1 MAIISAFPGKSKP
14 KLQSKTIHPLY
25 AQFDVTPDSGYVGL
39 AKVTIAPQSQVK
51 YVTPSTTQKTVT
63 PDSNKLL
70 SSVVVNAIETQTK
83 GVSPTINEQIIKPD
97 SGKYLTQVT
106 VGGAIGGYYTL
117 SDTYNTDSTKLEFS
131 VPVVDGRNP
140 AIIALY
146 SNGHEGTTK
155 QILSAMLTKRDG
167 NSIYDAVCWVNMGS
181 NSFDEK
187 VITQISIAYRLT
199 TKKAIITLPS
209 TTACVFGGTSLGNQ
223 YAVVMT
229 YNDIQG
235 G

>member
-25 AQFDVTPDSGYVGL
+25 AQFDVKPDSGYEGL
-39 AKVTIAPQSQVK
+39 DKVTIAPETQVK

-63 PDSNKLL
+63 SDSNKLL
-70 SSVVVNAIETQTK
+70 MSVVVNAIETQTK
-83 GVSPTINEQIIKPD
+83 GANPKVEDQIIMPD

-106 VGGAIGGYYTL
+106 VSGVIGGYYTL
-117 SDTYNTDSTKLEFS
+117 SDTYNDDTSKLEFS
-131 VPVVDGRNP
+131 VPVVDGRHP

-155 QILSAMLTKRDG
+155 QIISAILTKRDG
-167 NSIYDAVCWVNMGS
+167 NSIYDAVCWVQTGS
-181 NSFDEK
+181 DSFDER
-187 VITQISIAYRLT
+187 VITQISIVYKPT
-199 TKKAIITLPS
+199 NKKAILQLP
-209 TTACVFGGTSLGNQ
+209 TTTSCVFAGTSLGNQ

-229 YNDIQG
+229 YNDIQEG
-235 G
+235 